1 MEELFVDPVFQ
12 WGDSLLF
19 YTIIV
24 PFIYRSGVLRGHG
37 KTPLFRAGMKCLPHR
52 HVLSMSAANVCMR
65 PMQRYIY

>member
-24 PFIYRSGVLRGHG
+24 PFICVMVF
-37 KTPLFRAGMKCLPHR
+37 LFVMAIICLI
-52 HVLSMSAANVCMR
+52 LMADCEAKKGSE
-65 PMQRYIY
+65 